1 MELETVR
8 IIATDT
14 ESNKLITQL
23 HEDNIFCRGNSL
35 MMNVILVSSME
46 GSKLIDEYLLLDG
59 QPTINVIICL
69 NRKLEIKSN
78 KHYQYILYL
87 SEEKDSFQTIK
98 DFLSVIRYN
107 IEIHGLVGFDFRD
120 FKQIISGKNL
130 LSIQIAE
137 FSNNLSEGFCQLKRS
152 SHIQFEKILI
162 SLYFKDYNDFTKNQA
177 DQLND
182 FMKSNQTSDDTFICW
197 NLHEDKKQRIILMAT
212 TPI

>member
-8 IIATDT
+8 LIATDK

-35 MMNVILVSSME
+35 MMNVILVSSKK
-46 GSKLIDEYLLLDG
+46 GSELIDEFLLLDE
-59 QPTINVIICL
+59 QLTMNIIICL
-69 NRKLEIKSN
+69 NRELEIKSN
-78 KHYQYILYL
+78 KHYQSILYL
-87 SEEKDSFQTIK
+87 SEEKDSYQTIK

-137 FSNNLSEGFCQLKRS
+137 FSNNLSEGLCQLKRS

-182 FMKSNQTSDDTFICW
+182 FMESNQTSDDTFICW

>member
-1 MELETVR
+1 
-8 IIATDT
+8 
-14 ESNKLITQL
+14 
-23 HEDNIFCRGNSL
+23 
-35 MMNVILVSSME
+35 MMNVILVSSKK
-46 GSKLIDEYLLLDG
+46 GSELIDEFLLLDE
-59 QPTINVIICL
+59 QLTMNIIICL
-69 NRKLEIKSN
+69 NRELDIKSN
-78 KHYQYILYL
+78 KHYQSILYL
-87 SEEKDSFQTIK
+87 SEEKDSHQTIK